1 MRASLAQIGPHFSVE
16 IIQPL
21 DDRSPYAKSLTEH
34 GGADHIHHVL
44 FDVADFD
51 DALGRLREL
60 GLESIQHAQFKGA
73 SGDGPLLTMT
83 YLATEADLGFT
94 LEIAHA
100 QPGFSMAEPEYV
112 YPSDVRASAPFGGPP
127 LVIQRLAELI
137 GPRPFLD
144 RPLRPG
150 DAWALGACAPGRRR
164 HRGRRLW
171 GVSWRLPG
179 DSCSRSRFAGASLSR
194 HAGVS

>member
-1 MRASLAQIGPHFSVE
+1 MPTALFTGGNHICIATRDIDRAVRVWWDRYGVGPWPVFSYDAANATVDGRPTDFRMRASLAQIGPHFSVE

-83 YLATEADLGFT
+83 YLATEAELGFT

-112 YPSDVRASAPFGGPP
+112 YPSDA
-127 LVIQRLAELI
+127 
-137 GPRPFLD
+137 
-144 RPLRPG
+144 
-150 DAWALGACAPGRRR
+150 
-164 HRGRRLW
+164 
-171 GVSWRLPG
+171 
-179 DSCSRSRFAGASLSR
+179 
-194 HAGVS
+194 

>member
-1 MRASLAQIGPHFSVE
+1 MPTPLFTGGNHICIATRDIDRAVRVWWDRYGVGPWPVFSYDAANATVDGRPTDFRMRASLAQIGPHFSVE

-44 FDVADFD
+44 LDVADFD
-51 DALGRLREL
+51 DALGRLREV

-100 QPGFSMAEPEYV
+100 QPGFSMAEPDYV
-112 YPSDVRASAPFGGPP
+112 YPSDA
-127 LVIQRLAELI
+127 
-137 GPRPFLD
+137 
-144 RPLRPG
+144 
-150 DAWALGACAPGRRR
+150 
-164 HRGRRLW
+164 
-171 GVSWRLPG
+171 
-179 DSCSRSRFAGASLSR
+179 
-194 HAGVS
+194 